1 MRLVLLGAPGSGK
14 GTQAKF
20 LVERYKIPQ
29 ISTGDLL
36 RNAVKAGTDL
46 GRRAKEFMD
55 AGQLVPDALVL
66 GMIRERLAE
75 SDAKPGFILDGF
87 PRNEAQAEA
96 LDKLLEEMQQP
107 LDLALLIDVDYDVLM
122 QRLTGRLTCIS
133 CSAVFNIYTNPPS
146 LDDECDVCGGDL
158 HHRADDNEETIGNRL
173 RVYDAQT
180 RPLIEYYGNSKRLK
194 TINGEGDIK
203 DIFQQVSQIIDQ
215 QMPEAEPKLPA
226 PKAEEKLPRP
236 EETKKLP
243 EPEEQAAIE
252 DKPQPKKAAKKTKPS
267 VKKGAS
273 TKKAATKKAPA
284 KKKAATKPK
293 PAAKKPATKKAI
305 KKRVARKPATRRPS
319 KPLSHEA
326 AQRLTDKLL
335 DMEIKAIDKYKATA
349 SRLVDQASARLAKA
363 EARWEKKLTVAETR
377 IEKLQANIKKATSPG
392 KRKGLVGR
400 LADKIRGKKPKKTV
414 KKKVAKKKT
423 SRKKSK

>member
-14 GTQAKF
+14 GTQAKY

-36 RNAVKAGTDL
+36 RNAVTAGTEL
-46 GRRAKEFMD
+46 GRKAKEFMD

-66 GMIRERLAE
+66 GMIRERLSE
-75 SDAKPGFILDGF
+75 SDVKPGFILDGF
-87 PRNEAQAEA
+87 PRNQAQAEA
-96 LDKLLEEMQQP
+96 LDKLLTEMQQP
-107 LDLALLIDVDYDVLM
+107 IDLALLIDVDYDVLM

-133 CSAVFNIYTNPPS
+133 CGAVFNIYTNPPS

-180 RPLIEYYGNSKRLK
+180 RPLIEYYGDSKRLK

-203 DIFQQVSQIIDQ
+203 DIFQKVSQIIDQ

-226 PKAEEKLPRP
+226 PPAEEKLPSP
-236 EETKKLP
+236 AETAKLP
-243 EPEEQAAIE
+243 KPPEQPAIE
-252 DKPQPKKAAKKTKPS
+252 EKPQPKKGTKQKKAPVKKAVTRKKVATKSATTKKKAAAAKPKAT
-267 VKKGAS
+267 
-273 TKKAATKKAPA
+273 TKKAASKKTAKKRAVKKATA
-284 KKKAATKPK
+284 
-293 PAAKKPATKKAI
+293 
-305 KKRVARKPATRRPS
+305 RPS

-335 DMEIKAIDKYKATA
+335 DMEIKGMEKYKAMSA
-349 SRLVDQASARLAKA
+349 RLIDQASTRLARA
-363 EARWEKKLTVAETR
+363 EARWDKRIASAQAKIDKLMAQINPPKTR
-377 IEKLQANIKKATSPG
+377 PKTKRRAT
-392 KRKGLVGR
+392 R
-400 LADKIRGKKPKKTV
+400 
-414 KKKVAKKKT
+414 KKK
-423 SRKKSK
+423 R

>member
-36 RNAVKAGTDL
+36 RNAVKAGTEL
-46 GRRAKEFMD
+46 GRKAKEFMD

-66 GMIRERLAE
+66 GMIRERLSE
-75 SDAKPGFILDGF
+75 SDVKPGFILDGF
-87 PRNEAQAEA
+87 PRNQAQAVA
-96 LDKLLEEMQQP
+96 LDKLLTEMQQP

-122 QRLTGRLTCIS
+122 QRLTGRLTCVS
-133 CSAVFNIYTNPPS
+133 CGAVFNIYTNPPS
-146 LDDECDVCGGDL
+146 LDDECDACGGDL

-180 RPLIEYYGNSKRLK
+180 RPLIEYYGDSRRLK

-203 DIFQQVSQIIDQ
+203 EIFQKVSQIIDQ

-226 PKAEEKLPRP
+226 PVAEQKLPSP
-236 EETKKLP
+236 EETAKLP
-243 EPEEQAAIE
+243 EPPEQPAIE
-252 DKPQPKKAAKKTKPS
+252 EKPQPKKVTKQKKAPVKKTVTKKKAATKSAPAKEKAAAKPKAAVAKT
-267 VKKGAS
+267 
-273 TKKAATKKAPA
+273 KAATKKA
-284 KKKAATKPK
+284 AA
-293 PAAKKPATKKAI
+293 
-305 KKRVARKPATRRPS
+305 RRPS

-335 DMEIKAIDKYKATA
+335 DKEIKGIEKYKAM
-349 SRLVDQASARLAKA
+349 SDRLIDQASTRLAKA
-363 EARWEKKLTVAETR
+363 EARWEKR
-377 IEKLQANIKKATSPG
+377 IAAAQAKVEKLMAQINPPKARPKT
-392 KRKGLVGR
+392 KRR
-400 LADKIRGKKPKKTV
+400 ITR
-414 KKKVAKKKT
+414 KKK
-423 SRKKSK
+423 R

>member
-36 RNAVKAGTDL
+36 RNAVKAGTEL
-46 GRRAKEFMD
+46 GVKAKQFMD

-75 SDAKPGFILDGF
+75 PDAKPGFILDGF

-96 LDKLLEEMQQP
+96 LDKLLTDMHQP
-107 LDLALLIDVDYDVLM
+107 LDLALLIDVDYDILM
-122 QRLTGRLTCIS
+122 QRLTGRLTCTS
-133 CSAVFNIYTNPPS
+133 CGAVFNIYTNPPS
-146 LDDECDVCGGDL
+146 LDGECDFCGGDL

-203 DIFQQVSQIIDQ
+203 EIFRQVSQIIDQ

-226 PKAEEKLPRP
+226 PRAEEKLPRP
-236 EETKKLP
+236 EEPRKLP

-252 DKPQPKKAAKKTKPS
+252 VKPQPKKTARKTKPA

-273 TKKAATKKAPA
+273 LKKAASKKSATKKKTAPKPKTVANAKPKTATKKAATKK
-284 KKKAATKPK
+284 
-293 PAAKKPATKKAI
+293 
-305 KKRVARKPATRRPS
+305 RVSRKTTARRPS

-326 AQRLTDKLL
+326 AQHLTHKLL
-335 DMEIKAIDKYKATA
+335 DMEIQAIDKYKASA
-349 SRLVDQASARLAKA
+349 ARIVNQASARLAKA
-363 EARWEKKLTVAETR
+363 EARWEKKLAVAEKR
-377 IEKLQANIKKATSPG
+377 IAKLQDDIKK
-392 KRKGLVGR
+392 GLTGR
-400 LADKIRGKKPKKTV
+400 LPDKITGKKTKKTI
-414 KKKVAKKKT
+414 KKKVG
-423 SRKKSK
+423 RKKSK

>member
-14 GTQAKF
+14 GTQAKY

-36 RNAVKAGTDL
+36 RNAVTAGTEL
-46 GRRAKEFMD
+46 GRKAKEFMD

-66 GMIRERLAE
+66 GMIRERLSE
-75 SDAKPGFILDGF
+75 SDVKPGFILDGF
-87 PRNEAQAEA
+87 PRNQAQAEA
-96 LDKLLEEMQQP
+96 LDKLLTEMQQP
-107 LDLALLIDVDYDVLM
+107 IDLALLIDVDYDVLM

-133 CSAVFNIYTNPPS
+133 CGAVFNIYTNPPS

-180 RPLIEYYGNSKRLK
+180 RPLIEYYGDSKRLK

-203 DIFQQVSQIIDQ
+203 DIFQKVSQIIDQ

-226 PKAEEKLPRP
+226 PPAEEKLPSP
-236 EETKKLP
+236 AETAKLP
-243 EPEEQAAIE
+243 KPPEQPAIE
-252 DKPQPKKAAKKTKPS
+252 EKPQLKKVTKQKKAPVKKAVTRKKVATKSATTKKKAAAAKP
-267 VKKGAS
+267 KAT
-273 TKKAATKKAPA
+273 TKKAASKKTAKKRAVKKATA
-284 KKKAATKPK
+284 
-293 PAAKKPATKKAI
+293 
-305 KKRVARKPATRRPS
+305 RPS

-335 DMEIKAIDKYKATA
+335 DMEIKGMEKYKAMSA
-349 SRLVDQASARLAKA
+349 RLIDQASTRLARA
-363 EARWEKKLTVAETR
+363 EARWDKRIASAQAKIDKLMAQINPPKTR
-377 IEKLQANIKKATSPG
+377 PKTNRRAT
-392 KRKGLVGR
+392 R
-400 LADKIRGKKPKKTV
+400 
-414 KKKVAKKKT
+414 KKK
-423 SRKKSK
+423 R

>member
-36 RNAVKAGTDL
+36 RNAVTAGTEL
-46 GRRAKEFMD
+46 GRKAKEFMD

-87 PRNEAQAEA
+87 PRNQAQAEA
-96 LDKLLEEMQQP
+96 LDKLLAEMKQP

-122 QRLTGRLTCIS
+122 QRLTGRLTCVS
-133 CSAVFNIYTNPPS
+133 CGAVFNIYTNPPS
-146 LDDECDVCGGDL
+146 LDDECDACGGDL
-158 HHRADDNEETIGNRL
+158 HHRADDNEETIGARL

-180 RPLIEYYGNSKRLK
+180 RPLIEYYGESKRLK

-203 DIFQQVSQIIDQ
+203 VIFQKVSQIIDQ

-226 PKAEEKLPRP
+226 PPVEEKLPSP
-236 EETKKLP
+236 EETAKLP
-243 EPEEQAAIE
+243 EPQEQPALKE
-252 DKPQPKKAAKKTKPS
+252 KPQPKKEAKKPKPA
-267 VKKGAS
+267 VKKTV
-273 TKKAATKKAPA
+273 TKKKATAKSAPA
-284 KKKAATKPK
+284 KKK
-293 PAAKKPATKKAI
+293 PAAKPKNAAATQPKAAIKKAAAKKTA
-305 KKRVARKPATRRPS
+305 KKRVARKSAARRPS

-335 DMEIKAIDKYKATA
+335 DMEIKTMDKYKAM
-349 SRLVDQASARLAKA
+349 SHQLIEQASTRLAKA
-363 EARWEKKLTVAETR
+363 EARWEKRIAVAQSK
-377 IEKLQANIKKATSPG
+377 IEKLMAQINPPKTKTKTKRKAT
-392 KRKGLVGR
+392 
-400 LADKIRGKKPKKTV
+400 
-414 KKKVAKKKT
+414 
-423 SRKKSK
+423 RKKRN